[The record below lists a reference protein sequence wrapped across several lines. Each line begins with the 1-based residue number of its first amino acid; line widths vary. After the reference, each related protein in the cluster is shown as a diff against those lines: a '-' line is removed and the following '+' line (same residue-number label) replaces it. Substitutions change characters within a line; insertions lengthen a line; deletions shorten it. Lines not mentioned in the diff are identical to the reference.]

1 MGPYYQLSF
10 ELRSPVQRCKETI
23 SQLRGVSK
31 AQRHLARVNWIN
43 RQQAP
48 IYPRTPLPPFIH
60 LGVHA
65 ADAKRLPGNWK
76 RTLRVDC
83 MYRKLIE
90 RIDQILS
97 TQVQSNSVRETER
110 QRGAEVRERWKR
122 GGGGRRGAVLS
133 PFLSA
138 IAAAA
143 GIQLWA
149 LGAAAECRCEAI
161 NKCTDN
167 KRT

>member
-43 RQQAP
+43 RQG
-48 IYPRTPLPPFIH
+48 TDLPSHPSPPHCFASLSLH
-60 LGVHA
+60 LGVQA

-83 MYRKLIE
+83 MCRKLIE

-97 TQVQSNSVRETER
+97 TQVQSNSVRQR
-110 QRGAEVRERWKR
+110 NRGARERER
-122 GGGGRRGAVLS
+122 EGGKEGQSWVHFYQRLRPLLEFNYEHWAPPLN
-133 PFLSA
+133 
-138 IAAAA
+138 AAAR
-143 GIQLWA
+143 Q
-149 LGAAAECRCEAI
+149 
-161 NKCTDN
+161 
-167 KRT
+167 